1 MTDFANQLSIEA
13 LIQVASSAVVNQVT
27 LEPWNVRNPDAFAAV
42 YGCALEIWWV
52 PSPTPVPVSTW
63 FD

>member
-13 LIQVASSAVVNQVT
+13 LIQVASSAVVNQVGI
-27 LEPWNVRNPDAFAAV
+27 EPWVVLDPVTYAV
-42 YGCALEIWWV
+42 VSQACLEIWWV
-52 PSPTPVPVSTW
+52 ASRTPVPVSTW